1 MSFRGAADA
10 AAAAK
15 PGSHQKVQLSPAVT
29 KNIADKLYD
38 KRKIAALEVEQLVKR
53 LAGQGNTEAITDL
66 VDLLNASYSTSSQ
79 VNARKG
85 GLLCLAATAVGL
97 ADADPGGEAT
107 AAAAAELLHRLAP
120 AVLAS
125 FTDPDA
131 RVRCACSL
139 RIF

>member
-1 MSFRGAADA
+1 MSFRGAAGEA
-10 AAAAK
+10 
-15 PGSHQKVQLSPAVT
+15 PPPRPVQLSPAVT

-53 LAGQGNTEAITDL
+53 LAQAGHTEAITAL
-66 VDLLNASYSTSSQ
+66 VDLITTNYSTSSQ

-120 AVLAS
+120 AILAS

-131 RVRCACSL
+131 RVRCGWL
-139 RIF
+139 R